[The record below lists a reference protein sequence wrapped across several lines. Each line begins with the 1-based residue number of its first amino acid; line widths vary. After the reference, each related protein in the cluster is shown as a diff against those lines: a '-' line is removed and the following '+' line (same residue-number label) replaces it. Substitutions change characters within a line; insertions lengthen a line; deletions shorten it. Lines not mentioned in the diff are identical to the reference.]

1 MRKILALFLA
11 AMMMLCCA
19 SAFAEGTFR
28 VGMECNYAPYNWTQ
42 ANASE
47 YAVEIEGGGGYADGY
62 DVQIARKIAE
72 GLGKELVIVKT
83 EWDGLPMGVM
93 TGAFDAIIAGMSPT
107 EERKATIDFTDA
119 YYNVQPVV
127 VVRKDGPYANAKTL
141 ADLSGASITGQL
153 NTFHYGLIDQI
164 PGVNKAM
171 AMETFPAM
179 IVALKAGAVDGY
191 IAEGP
196 GAMADTMANPE
207 LTYLSFDEG
216 EGFTVAEGETSI
228 AAGLAKGSPLMD
240 SINEVL
246 AGISD
251 DERKQIME
259 DTIARYQAEMED
271 LQKSRKEIIK
281 KAKEEAEQLVQEANA
296 RIENTIRTIKEAQA
310 EKEKTRQA
318 RQELTEFRQS
328 MEALASKGQEEKI
341 ARKMQKLQEKQNRK
355 KEKKTK
361 DTDNGLS
368 AQEQAAQKA
377 KQEAERLASIVPG
390 AMVKIKGQN
399 SVGEVLE
406 VNGKNAVVAFGS
418 IKTTIKVERL
428 ERTNIVPQKVD
439 SSTKSTFVSNQT
451 QDSMYEKKLNFKQDI
466 DVRGM
471 RGDEALQAVTYF
483 IDDAILVG
491 MSRVRILHGTGTGI
505 LRTLIRQYL
514 QTVPGIRHFA
524 DEHVQFGGAGITVV
538 DL

>member
-228 AAGLAKGSPLMD
+228 AVGLAKGSPLMD
-240 SINEVL
+240 SINEIL

-259 DTIARYQAEMED
+259 DTIARQPLNQYGAVPLNPGLRAVGAQGYTGKYGALGTFGGWPRGRGCPPAPHTAPVGRGGTRE
-271 LQKSRKEIIK
+271 KVAWSRSYRRS
-281 KAKEEAEQLVQEANA
+281 ATGLAA
-296 RIENTIRTIKEAQA
+296 RGFGAISC
-310 EKEKTRQA
+310 
-318 RQELTEFRQS
+318 L
-328 MEALASKGQEEKI
+328 L
-341 ARKMQKLQEKQNRK
+341 
-355 KEKKTK
+355 
-361 DTDNGLS
+361 LS
-368 AQEQAAQKA
+368 ADRRRATGPPA
-377 KQEAERLASIVPG
+377 
-390 AMVKIKGQN
+390 
-399 SVGEVLE
+399 
-406 VNGKNAVVAFGS
+406 
-418 IKTTIKVERL
+418 
-428 ERTNIVPQKVD
+428 
-439 SSTKSTFVSNQT
+439 
-451 QDSMYEKKLNFKQDI
+451 
-466 DVRGM
+466 RG
-471 RGDEALQAVTYF
+471 RG
-483 IDDAILVG
+483 
-491 MSRVRILHGTGTGI
+491 
-505 LRTLIRQYL
+505 
-514 QTVPGIRHFA
+514 
-524 DEHVQFGGAGITVV
+524 
-538 DL
+538 